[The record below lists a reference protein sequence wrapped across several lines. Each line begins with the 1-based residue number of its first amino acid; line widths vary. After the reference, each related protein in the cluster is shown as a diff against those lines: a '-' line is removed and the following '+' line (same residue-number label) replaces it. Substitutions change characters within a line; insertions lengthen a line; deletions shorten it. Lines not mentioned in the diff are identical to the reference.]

1 MEVDQAHETEM
12 PADYGGE
19 KGAMMTKETSNEDH
33 DNIKHV
39 IENLI

>member
-1 MEVDQAHETEM
+1 MEADHTHETEM

-19 KGAMMTKETSNEDH
+19 KGAMMRKETSNEDH
-33 DNIKHV
+33 DIIKHV